1 MNVTSAKKEG
11 TTMQKIIRGKR
22 YNTETAHLC
31 GDREYGDTAE
41 ERAYEALFQK
51 RTGEFFLYGKGGVK
65 SKYRKEVSLN
75 NWAYGEEI
83 IPLTDTQAKEWAET
97 YLYPEDYQQFF
108 TVEEPEET
116 GKKIQSFS
124 LSGDVIAKLTKLSR
138 KHKMSRSKIIE
149 DLVRKA
155 D

>member
-1 MNVTSAKKEG
+1 
-11 TTMQKIIRGKR
+11 MQKIINGKR
-22 YNTETAHLC
+22 YNTETAHFC
-31 GDREYGDTAE
+31 GDREFGDTAE

-51 RTGEFFLYGKGGVK
+51 KTGEFFLYGSGEAK
-65 SKYRKEVSLN
+65 SKYAKEVSLN

-83 IPLTDTQAKEWAET
+83 IPLTETQAKEWAKT
-97 YLYPEDYQQFF
+97 YLYPVEYQNLF
-108 TVEEPEET
+108 TVKEPVDP

-124 LSGDVIAKLTKLSR
+124 LSGDVIAKLTQLSR

>member
-1 MNVTSAKKEG
+1 
-11 TTMQKIIRGKR
+11 MQKIINGKR
-22 YNTETAHLC
+22 YNTETAHFC
-31 GDREYGDTAE
+31 GDREFGDTPE

-51 RTGEFFLYGKGGVK
+51 RTGEFFLYGSGESK
-65 SKYRKEVSLN
+65 SKYAKEVSLN

-83 IPLTDTQAKEWAET
+83 IPLTETQAKEWAET
-97 YLYPEDYQQFF
+97 HLYPVD
-108 TVEEPEET
+108 PEEYQNLFT
-116 GKKIQSFS
+116 IETPTDPGKKIQSFS
-124 LSGDVIAKLTKLSR
+124 LSGDVIAKLTQLSR